1 MAQPT
6 VSVLICT
13 HHPSRFERLGQ
24 ALRSLEGQSQ
34 APDEVIVVVDGGA
47 ELLAQAAAAFP
58 AARVLPNA
66 RTKGL
71 SGARNTGVLAASGDI
86 VAFLD
91 DDAIAAEDWLASLRA
106 ALASQFISG
115 VGGPIEASWPGRAPA
130 WLPAEFNWVVGC
142 SFAGQA
148 VERGRIRNL
157 IGCNMAF
164 RRGALTLAGLFD
176 EEMGRVGTNAA
187 GDEETELCVRIKQVF
202 PNAELTHSDGM
213 RVRHQIDA
221 HRARLAYF
229 IKRCWA
235 EGRSKARMAKMHP
248 GSLSSESHHLFSVL
262 PRSFLGHIAA
272 QLAGRD
278 ASGLAKAGAL
288 ALGTGL
294 VVGSYLLGRF
304 FLKKA
309 EPTPTPFSPIR
320 VCDVDLDAP
329 SDIPAEPSEAGLAY
343 GSAHCVVRRQGM
355 LTGVVQVPLYGVGL
369 DARALQQALAE
380 HLPAPEVPAPAAP
393 GRPQRTR
400 VVVATR
406 DRPEMLARCVDSLLA
421 QDHPDFEI
429 LVIDNAPSSNET
441 RELVASRY
449 ADCDR
454 VHYAIEPVPGLA
466 NAHNRGLAGLDTELV
481 AFTDDDVVAD
491 RQWLSRL
498 TAPFSESQEI
508 GCVSGGIVPAE
519 LETRA
524 QYWTEQHGAFL
535 KGVERRDFDLKAHRP
550 QSPLFPYAA
559 GQLGSGANM
568 AFSRAAID
576 AIGGRFDPALGAGT
590 ATRGG
595 DDLAAFADV
604 VLAGFRLVYLP
615 HALVWHHH
623 RRSSDGMQRQA
634 FGYGMGLGAYL
645 ARCLVQKPSRA
656 LTFALAI
663 PAGLGHMLSKG
674 SAKYGRLPSDYPASF
689 VRSERL
695 GIFAGA
701 WAYLKTRGPRRPLA
715 ASQAT
720 TRATHQVWKGS

>member
-1 MAQPT
+1 MAKPT

-24 ALRSLEGQSQ
+24 ALHSLGSQSQ

-47 ELLAQAAAAFP
+47 DLLAQASAAFP
-58 AARVLPNA
+58 QARVLANA

-71 SGARNTGVLAASGDI
+71 SGARNTGVLAASGEI

-91 DDAIAAEDWLASLRA
+91 DDAIAAENWLESLRNA
-106 ALASQFISG
+106 FASQFTSG
-115 VGGPIEASWPGRAPA
+115 VGGPIEASWPHRGPA
-130 WLPAEFNWVVGC
+130 WLPAEFNWVIGC

-164 RRGALTLAGLFD
+164 RRGALLLAGLFD
-176 EEMGRVGTNAA
+176 EEMGRVGANAA

-202 PNAELTHSDGM
+202 PTAELSHSDAM
-213 RVRHQIDA
+213 AVRHQIDE

-262 PRSFLGHIAA
+262 PRSFFRHIAA
-272 QLAGRD
+272 QVTGRD
-278 ASGLAKAGAL
+278 VHGVAKAGAL

-294 VVGSYLLGRF
+294 VVGSYLLGRISMT
-304 FLKKA
+304 KA
-309 EPTPTPFSPIR
+309 EPTSTPFSPIR
-320 VCDVDLDAP
+320 VCDVDLDAL
-329 SDIPAEPSEAGLAY
+329 SDIPAGKSEAGITY
-343 GSAHCVVRRQGM
+343 GNAHCVARRDGM
-355 LTGVVQVPLYGVGL
+355 LAGVVQVPLYGADL
-369 DARALQQALAE
+369 DASSLEQALGE
-380 HLPAPEVPAPAAP
+380 ILPAHVRPSPWALHE
-393 GRPQRTR
+393 PQRTR

-406 DRPEMLARCVDSLLA
+406 DRPEMLARCLDSLLA

-429 LVIDNAPSSNET
+429 VVVDNAPSSGET
-441 RELVASRY
+441 RTLIASRY
-449 ADCDR
+449 ADDGR
-454 VHYAIEPVPGLA
+454 VHYALEPIPGLA
-466 NAHNRGLAGLDTELV
+466 NAHNRGLAGLDAELV

-498 TAPFSESQEI
+498 TAPFSESHEI

-535 KGVERRDFDLKAHRP
+535 KGVQRRDFDLRANHP

-568 AFSRAAID
+568 AFSRAAIE

-590 ATRGG
+590 PTRGG

-604 VLAGFRLVYLP
+604 ILAGYRLVYLP
-615 HALVWHHH
+615 HALVWHYH
-623 RRSSDGMQRQA
+623 RRGSDGMKRQA

-645 ARCLVQKPSRA
+645 ARCLVRKPSRA
-656 LTFALAI
+656 VTFALAA
-663 PAGLGHMLSKG
+663 PAALRHILSKR
-674 SAKYGRLPSDYPASF
+674 SSKNVRLPSDYPASF
-689 VRSERL
+689 LRSERL
-695 GIFAGA
+695 GILAGA
-701 WAYLKTRGPRRPLA
+701 WAYLTTRGPRRPLPG
-715 ASQAT
+715 SQA
-720 TRATHQVWKGS
+720 ATSAPDHVWKGS